1 MPPAFDDGSAEY
13 RTRLANERTY
23 LAWWRTAIAAFAVG
37 LGAGKVAPNLS
48 GGAHWPFVVLGVGF
62 ALLGIVCAGYAYVRQ
77 HAVSAAMDRGEF
89 VSPDE
94 RAAAVLSGCAILLG
108 LLLLGLLLS

>member
-1 MPPAFDDGSAEY
+1 MAPGFDDGSAEY

-23 LAWWRTAIAAFAVG
+23 LAWWRTGIASFAVG

-62 ALLGIVCAGYAYVRQ
+62 ALLGMACAGYAYAR
-77 HAVSAAMDRGEF
+77 HRAVSAAMDRGEF
-89 VSPDE
+89 ASPDE
-94 RAAAVLSGCAILLG
+94 RVAALLSGCAILLG

>member
-1 MPPAFDDGSAEY
+1 MAPGFDDSSAEF

-23 LAWWRTAIAAFAVG
+23 LAWWRTAVAALAVG

-48 GGAHWPFVVLGVGF
+48 GGAKWPFVVLGVGF
-62 ALLGIVCAGYAYVRQ
+62 ALLGIACAGYAYSRQ

-89 VSPDE
+89 SHPDE
-94 RAAAVLSGCAILLG
+94 RVAGLLSGCAVVLG
-108 LLLLGLLLS
+108 LLLIALLVS